1 MVRTKLHGNINE
13 IVVYGLLKNV
23 SKFNFITD
31 ECMLYLN
38 TSLRSELVVFNI
50 L

>member
-13 IVVYGLLKNV
+13 IVVYVLLRNV

-31 ECMLYLN
+31 ECMLYFN
-38 TSLRSELVVFNI
+38 TSLRNELVVLNI